1 MSRRGVAPMPQP
13 ARRQRGLSLLGL
25 LFWGALI
32 AMAAVVGAK
41 VTPTVM
47 EYYTI
52 KRAVDTIARGN
63 PATVAQAK
71 GEFERIKQ
79 VEYSIQ
85 LSGNDLEVTKVND
98 RVKIHFAYSRE
109 VALGGPVYLLL
120 KYEGQ
125 SN

>member
-1 MSRRGVAPMPQP
+1 MPLA

-25 LFWGALI
+25 LFWGAVI
-32 AMAAVVGAK
+32 AMTAVIGAK

-63 PATVAQAK
+63 PATVAAAK
-71 GEFERIKQ
+71 AEFERIRQ

-85 LSGNDLEVTKVND
+85 ISGNDLEVSKEND
-98 RVKIHFAYSRE
+98 KVKIHFAYSRE

>member
-1 MSRRGVAPMPQP
+1 MPQP

-25 LFWGALI
+25 LFWGAFI
-32 AMAAVVGAK
+32 AMAAVIGAK
-41 VTPTVM
+41 VTPKVM

-52 KRAVDTIARGN
+52 KRAVDTVARGN

-79 VEYSIQ
+79 VEYSIE
-85 LSGNDLEVTKVND
+85 LSANDLEVTKEND

-120 KYEGQ
+120 KFEGQ